1 MVATTAEGTRLT
13 EAHRAAQ
20 ARLAAQLIAV
30 VAARFRQTMSREDA
44 RDLAKTWV
52 ESMIPLVAAQHGRS
66 AALSARYYGAF
77 REAEGITLPFEA
89 PAAPRLNLTA
99 VRTSLYV
106 TGPQELQRKLARG
119 LLAGRAMNDAAASAA
134 AAAMRHAL
142 NGGRGTI
149 GRSIER
155 DRSVLAYVRVTRE
168 GCCWFCAMLAS
179 RGAVYKNYSFDRS
192 DPRFTDGGIPSD
204 VKVHDSCRC
213 TTEPVY
219 YRGGDLPGRTAEFEA
234 LWYDVT
240 GQFSGQQKALAF
252 RRAFEELSRSGDREQ
267 ALIRGLEGARVA

>member
-1 MVATTAEGTRLT
+1 MATTAEGTRLT

-20 ARLAAQLIAV
+20 ARLAAQLVAV
-30 VAARFRQTMSREDA
+30 VAARFQQTMGREDA
-44 RDLAKTWV
+44 RELARQWV
-52 ESMIPLVAAQHGRS
+52 ESMIPLIAAQHGRS

-77 REAEGITLPFEA
+77 RQAEGITLPFEP

-119 LLAGRAMNDAAASAA
+119 LLAGKAMNDAAAGAA
-134 AAAMRHAL
+134 GAAMRHAL
-142 NGGRGTI
+142 NGGRRTI
-149 GRSIER
+149 GNSLER
-155 DRSVLAYVRVTRE
+155 DRTALAYVRVTRE

-179 RGAVYKNYSFDRS
+179 RGHVYKDYSFDRS

-213 TTEPVY
+213 TLEPVY
-219 YRGGDLPGRTAEFEA
+219 HRGSDLPGRAAEFEA

-240 GQFSGQQKALAF
+240 DRFSGHDKALAF
-252 RRAFEELSRSGDREQ
+252 RRAFEEFERSGDREK
-267 ALIRGLEGARVA
+267 AIRRGLEGARVA